1 MTGVL
6 LNSGDLQ
13 KYQPLG
19 DEGQPVYSVATQ
31 LREVIRARV
40 GADAANCLAIPKVN
54 ETGSTVDWY
63 APQGGMVVPWS
74 AATPEEQASA
84 VASLDRF
91 KQAVT
96 TSLGAVSGVSGR
108 EQQIIQS
115 LKDKVF
121 THPDN
126 ACVFLVNGEP
136 VLTFWGFHVG
146 EAPSPDPFYNLRPAP
161 AVVADAPVAGA
172 AGIGAGAATATTAT
186 TAAAVTTVARRPWWH
201 WLLLAL
207 LLLLLLFLL
216 LRACAPAGSI
226 NLPGFQGVAVSPT
239 IDPPNAPAIERDPNV
254 DVTVRERDLTQNR
267 IDLTGQAVGDVN
279 TVSPNRSGSI
289 AVAPVDTE
297 AAIAADGVETA
308 EGGGESQAAIDSAQG
323 MDPSIESPNDPT
335 ADPTAEPSTDPT
347 VDQTLMP
354 DPSAD
359 PSADRG
365 APDAD
370 QTAIPAVPV
379 PDATAGAQPSGAT
392 PPLGQAMQIPSGAV
406 QSGSVSFLDGRW
418 RAAGGIQDAN
428 TGQPVKLFYDF
439 KDGKGA
445 VTVEK
450 SGGIRCQSNASS
462 QMTGGQLVISN
473 DDGAAKCS
481 DGTSMV
487 LPTISCTPNA
497 SGQTD
502 CAGVSSDGKPL
513 PIMIRQSP

>member
-74 AATPEEQASA
+74 AATPEEQATA

-146 EAPSPDPFYNLRPAP
+146 EAPSPDPFYHLRPAP
-161 AVVADAPVAGA
+161 AVVAGAPVASA
-172 AGIGAGAATATTAT
+172 AGIGAGAATAT

-216 LRACAPAGSI
+216 LRACAPAGTI
-226 NLPGFQGVAVSPT
+226 NLPGLQGVAVSPT
-239 IDPPNAPAIERDPNV
+239 IDPPNAPAIGRDSNV
-254 DVTVRERDLTQNR
+254 DVIVRERDLTQNR

-279 TVSPNRSGSI
+279 MASPNVSGSI
-289 AVAPVDTE
+289 AVVPTDS
-297 AAIAADGVETA
+297 ETA
-308 EGGGESQAAIDSAQG
+308 VAVDGLGTAKPTDESQASIDSAQG
-323 MDPSIESPNDPT
+323 LDP
-335 ADPTAEPSTDPT
+335 A
-347 VDQTLMP
+347 VDHTLMP
-354 DPSAD
+354 DPPAPNVDSSTEASAEQETR
-359 PSADRG
+359 AV
-365 APDAD
+365 D
-370 QTAIPAVPV
+370 QTAMPAVPV
-379 PDATAGAQPSGAT
+379 PNATAGTQPSVAT

-418 RAAGGIQDAN
+418 RAAGGLQDAN
-428 TGQPVKLFYDF
+428 TGQPVRLFYDF

-450 SGGIRCQSNASS
+450 SGGVRCQSNASS
-462 QMTGGQLVISN
+462 EMTGGQLVIAGN
-473 DDGAAKCS
+473 AGVAKCS
-481 DGTSMV
+481 DGTTMA

-497 SGQTD
+497 SGQTN
-502 CAGVSSDGKPL
+502 CTGVSSDGKPL